1 MKKPGI
7 PPVPKVD
14 EDRVRFDGAVK
25 ESLETVLGRRNST
38 VKPLDPLTATTAN
51 IVSKINEI
59 LGIMQG

>member
-25 ESLETVLGRRNST
+25 ESLETIMGRRGGPI
-38 VKPLDPLTATTAN
+38 KPLDPLTATLDEVIA
-51 IVSKINEI
+51 KINEM
-59 LGIMQG
+59 LDVLQ